1 MAVPD
6 KDKCVILLALW
17 GSMIGKSCVDF
28 NLASIPWWFCL
39 FGVTPPESH
48 TEARHE
54 NNRFVSVLSV
64 ILASHCRLLSCLF
77 VFVLPPPSHNPFF
90 RGQEKILREKVIVN
104 ANRVDFPPK
113 PVVSEEAKS
122 FIRSC
127 LTYTHATRPD
137 VHAMCNLPY
146 LTTPA
151 AKRGG

>member
-1 MAVPD
+1 MVWL
-6 KDKCVILLALW
+6 CFIW
-17 GSMIGKSCVDF
+17 CYTTR
-28 NLASIPWWFCL
+28 IP
-39 FGVTPPESH
+39 H
-48 TEARHE
+48 EARHE

-64 ILASHCRLLSCLF
+64 ILVSHCRLLSCLF
-77 VFVLPPPSHNPFF
+77 VFVLPPPSHDPFF

>member
-1 MAVPD
+1 MWSLG
-6 KDKCVILLALW
+6 VIFYQILYGVRPFGEGLSQVGGVRALW
-17 GSMIGKSCVDF
+17 LLDSQVFSLGIIYGIGWPGSPLSLTTV
-28 NLASIPWWFCL
+28 L
-39 FGVTPPESH
+39 FLSGRVP
-48 TEARHE
+48 
-54 NNRFVSVLSV
+54 VL
-64 ILASHCRLLSCLF
+64 
-77 VFVLPPPSHNPFF
+77 
-90 RGQEKILREKVIVN
+90 QEKILREKVIVN

-151 AKRGG
+151 PKRGG